1 MSQSSL
7 KINNAPFA
15 LASFAAAHN
24 ALVDLIKTS
33 QGSNGIKVFASDG
46 KIIIDGSGVS
56 VTGGQAASLVFD
68 DGNVLITI
76 DADGVKVLNQV
87 SSDYIQL
94 HNDASLEI
102 SDYSSGNFLVIQP
115 SDMFYGNYAMREYS
129 VCSNGTP
136 ANARFLS
143 STTY

>member
-1 MSQSSL
+1 MPDSSL
-7 KINNAPFA
+7 KIDSLPAAFA
-15 LASFAAAHN
+15 SVGTAHN
-24 ALVDLIKTS
+24 ALVDLIKNAE
-33 QGSNGIKVFASDG
+33 GAGGITVYASDG
-46 KIIIDGSGVS
+46 KLLIDGSGVS

-102 SDYSSGNFLVIQP
+102 SDHSSGNFLVIQP

-136 ANARFLS
+136 ATARFLS